1 MRVTRDVWLRQNE
14 RGEFV
19 VISRTPASVDE
30 HLTLTLTS
38 SAGYVD
44 LHLQV
49 VESTPVVVDGALRHQ
64 LKLRRTQAQEDARV

>member
-19 VISRTPASVDE
+19 VISRTPARVDE
-30 HLTLTLTS
+30 HLTLTVTS

-44 LHLQV
+44 LQLQV
-49 VESTPVVVDGALRHQ
+49 VESRPVIVDGAVRHQ
-64 LKLRRTQAQEDARV
+64 LKLRRAHGQEDARV